1 VSDDPTTSHPS
12 FQPVP
17 PTSEALPSADP
28 IAPAPVVPPP
38 AAAAPTLE
46 PVRPVP
52 PPRKRSSS
60 GRWLNV
66 LLGVAAA
73 VAIGGVAFAVGRS
86 TAPAE
91 AAAVQR
97 FPGAANGNGF
107 VFNGGSFD
115 PNAAP
120 GANGGNGGTGP
131 NGGPGRFGLG
141 GGVTIEGTVDSVT
154 ADSIT
159 ITTASGQQIT
169 LALSGDTTYHTQA
182 PASASDVTA
191 GSKVA
196 VQVEVTGGFRGNGN
210 GNGNGNN
217 GNGNGGTN
225 GNGGGTNGAPAI
237 RGTVS
242 SVTVIPQ

>member
-1 VSDDPTTSHPS
+1 VSDDPNTSRPT

-17 PTSEALPSADP
+17 PTSEPLPPADP
-28 IAPAPVVPPP
+28 IAPAPTLEP
-38 AAAAPTLE
+38 AAAATGGPTLE

-52 PPRKRSSS
+52 PAKRRSSS
-60 GRWLNV
+60 GRWVNV

-73 VAIGGVAFAVGRS
+73 VAIGGVAFAVGRG
-86 TAPAE
+86 TAPAQ
-91 AAAVQR
+91 AASFR
-97 FPGAANGNGF
+97 GAGGNNPGF

-120 GANGGNGGTGP
+120 GVTGGGNGG
-131 NGGPGRFGLG
+131 GRFGLG
-141 GGVTIEGTVDSVT
+141 GGGVTVEGTVDSVT

-159 ITTASGQQIT
+159 ITTASGQQVT
-169 LALSGDTTYHTQA
+169 LDLSTDTTYHTQT

-196 VQVEVTGGFRGNGN
+196 VQVTGGFRGNGN
-210 GNGNGNN
+210 ANGNGNG
-217 GNGNGGTN
+217 GTGNGGTN
-225 GNGGGTNGAPAI
+225 GNGGTTGNGGAPAF

>member
-17 PTSEALPSADP
+17 STSEPLPPADP
-28 IAPAPVVPPP
+28 LAPTAAVPPSMTGTP
-38 AAAAPTLE
+38 GTPSLE
-46 PVRPVP
+46 AVRPVP
-52 PPRKRSSS
+52 PPKPRASS
-60 GRWLNV
+60 GRWLNL

-73 VAIGGVAFAVGRS
+73 VAIGGVAFAVGRG
-86 TAPAE
+86 TAPAQ
-91 AAAVQR
+91 AATFTSA
-97 FPGAANGNGF
+97 GGNNPGF

-120 GANGGNGGTGP
+120 GPNGGNGGTG
-131 NGGPGRFGLG
+131 GGRFGLG
-141 GGVTIEGTVDSVT
+141 GGVTVEGTVDSVT

-159 ITTASGQQIT
+159 ITTANGQHVT
-169 LALSGDTTYHTQA
+169 LDLSTDTTYHTQT

-196 VQVEVTGGFRGNGN
+196 VQLNIAGGFRGNGN
-210 GNGNGNN
+210 GNGQGNN
-217 GNGNGGTN
+217 GNGNGNGGNGNGN
-225 GNGGGTNGAPAI
+225 GNGGAPSFS
-237 RGTVS
+237 GTVS